1 MRPNRNLPSVRAWS
15 VGPVLAAL
23 AAGIVLGVGR
33 ASTGGEES
41 ADAPAFQLSPDL
53 PHDVFAPIPG
63 ATGFQSPM
71 DSLSWQTFVAL
82 CWPASP
88 VANGVPDRDY
98 VIGGQPVGGYYPKGM
113 PSSPT
118 VWETY
123 KDSREAITDSSTPPT
138 PFSTKA
144 VHVLSDVTVP
154 FTNSPLVDQNGKP
167 VYYEV
172 RLNETEFDYIVANKL
187 YDPAATHP
195 PVSFPSGSNVTAD
208 VGSIHLKAA
217 WKILA
222 GPETAHPDD
231 PARFYTAQAV
241 IQDGATSHPAT
252 VALVGLHIAHKTA
265 SRPQWIWSTFEQVDN
280 APNLLPRETP
290 ITPGAYSFCNPSCA
304 ATACPPNQPVA
315 PGSTTPVQVLRVTP
329 IEPDAAPLNRQ
340 WQQALRSWNA
350 KTVWQYYQLVSTQW
364 PAEPANVKG
373 LGMPQPTFLANT
385 TLETFFQGPTVG
397 KPSPQN
403 PPHSCIGCHGMFA
416 LRRDFLF
423 QLPRSEGD
431 PALPDKV
438 SDRTR

>member
-1 MRPNRNLPSVRAWS
+1 
-15 VGPVLAAL
+15 
-23 AAGIVLGVGR
+23 
-33 ASTGGEES
+33 
-41 ADAPAFQLSPDL
+41 
-53 PHDVFAPIPG
+53 
-63 ATGFQSPM
+63 
-71 DSLSWQTFVAL
+71 
-82 CWPASP
+82 
-88 VANGVPDRDY
+88 
-98 VIGGQPVGGYYPKGM
+98 M

-138 PFSTKA
+138 PFSSKA
-144 VHVLSDVTVP
+144 THVLSDVTVP

-195 PVSFPSGSNVTAD
+195 PVAFPHGSNVTAD
-208 VGSIHLKAA
+208 VGSIHVKAA

-222 GPETAHPDD
+222 GPEAPHPDD
-231 PARFYTAQAV
+231 PTRFYTAQAV

-280 APNLLPRETP
+280 APNLPPPGAP
-290 ITPGAYSFCNPSCA
+290 IPPGAYSFCNPACA
-304 ATACPPNQPVA
+304 AAACPPNQPVA

-340 WQQALRSWNA
+340 WQQALRSWNS

-385 TLETFFQGPTVG
+385 TLETFFQGPSVG
-397 KPSPQN
+397 APSPAN

-431 PALPDKV
+431 PALPEKV